1 MLHFSGK
8 AVEIR
13 LVLDNR
19 EPVNMEVKLNKFSI
33 HRYQPQKTL
42 GI

>member
-8 AVEIR
+8 AVEMR

-19 EPVNMEVKLNKFSI
+19 EPVNMEVEIK
-33 HRYQPQKTL
+33 QV
-42 GI
+42 